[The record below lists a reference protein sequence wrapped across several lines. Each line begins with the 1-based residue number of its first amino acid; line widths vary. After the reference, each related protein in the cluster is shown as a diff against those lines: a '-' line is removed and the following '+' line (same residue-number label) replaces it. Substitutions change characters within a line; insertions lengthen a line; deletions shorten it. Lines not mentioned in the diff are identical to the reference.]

1 MGTHDSFLQVE
12 PLFCFNRRYF
22 FLEQCVLNFTEHKN
36 YLGSLLKQ
44 AWGCLGICIP
54 CRSGDHTWSRLFQI
68 YTHTVG
74 QLAGHEHSD
83 RRGAQGRTG
92 GGEPRCRGQ

>member
-1 MGTHDSFLQVE
+1 MREMGTHDRFLQVE

-22 FLEQCVLNFTEHKN
+22 FLEQCVSNFTEHKN

-54 CRSGDHTWSRLFQI
+54 
-68 YTHTVG
+68 
-74 QLAGHEHSD
+74 
-83 RRGAQGRTG
+83 
-92 GGEPRCRGQ
+92 